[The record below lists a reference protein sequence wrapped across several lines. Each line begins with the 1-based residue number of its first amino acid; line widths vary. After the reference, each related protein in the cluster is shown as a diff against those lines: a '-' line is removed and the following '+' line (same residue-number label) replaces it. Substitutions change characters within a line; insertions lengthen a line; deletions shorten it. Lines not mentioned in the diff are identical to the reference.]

1 MPAIITD
8 HTLRDLRSIAYGHL
22 RSALRWI
29 RASRRVS
36 VAARATYV
44 ALALG
49 QYRDARGTTH
59 VLATIDPDTHAP
71 LARRLRTVSRI
82 VDDALR
88 NASDEIRVALYT
100 LPPV

>member
-1 MPAIITD
+1 MPAIVND
-8 HTLRDLRSIAYGHL
+8 HTLADLRSIAYGHL
-22 RSALRWI
+22 RSALRWV

-36 VAARATYV
+36 VAARCEYT

-49 QYRDARGTTH
+49 QYRDARGMTR

-88 NASDEIRVALYT
+88 EASDGVRVALYT